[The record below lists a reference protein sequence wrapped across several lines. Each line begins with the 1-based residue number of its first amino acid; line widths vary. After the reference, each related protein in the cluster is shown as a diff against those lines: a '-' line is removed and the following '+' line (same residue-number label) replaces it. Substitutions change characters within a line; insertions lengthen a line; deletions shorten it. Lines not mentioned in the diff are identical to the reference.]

1 MQFSATVLKTYRR
14 RLTNLS
20 SRNRS
25 LLLSSLPADQF
36 VDLHEADFR
45 LNKASFDLIAALIA
59 RKANVPVCAI
69 TDPRDERSNTLSKR
83 LRRLQRTDAFI
94 EAERGTEDLYVGW
107 PFVRGRFNDGTPVH
121 GPLLFFPVHLA
132 TEGNQWRL
140 VRRGDEN
147 AVINQSML
155 LAYGYFNGIKLP
167 DDWLSPDLDSFDKD
181 PLVFRTQLYEWL
193 KASPLDINFN
203 PDTFTNTLLPFD
215 RQTAKSIT
223 ELDGVGELKLLSEAV
238 LGIFPQAGSFLVP
251 DYDELLSEPPSR
263 RTAPGPLLPEEG
275 EQELILTSPPP
286 WEGGGRGAIPAL
298 LPLPIDASQETAV
311 LAVRSGQ
318 SVVVQGP
325 PGTGKSQLIANLM
338 ADAAARGQRVL
349 LVCQKRAA
357 LDVVHQRLTD
367 VGMAPFVAL
376 VHDFQDDRK
385 PLYAQLADQIDA
397 IDAYRAQNRSLDA
410 VLLEREFAT
419 ESRRIDGLV
428 RELQAF
434 KTALF
439 DTSVCGVSAKEL
451 YLTSTPQTEADATDL
466 SAVYRHF
473 QFDTVADFRD
483 RLTNY
488 LAYQQRLSDEH
499 PFADRVSFAHFTG
512 TDIASLRQII
522 TEAATYLPT
531 FVQHAGTLLGE
542 PAPGTWL
549 TWPDVIDRYVP
560 ERATL
565 DMLAATVSDPLVWSV
580 LSRVAAGSL
589 PDSPTDTLANDL
601 AALAAIEARGLLVGD
616 APNGLSDRLRQGIDA
631 RQSMVKWL
639 FYSDKAY
646 LNELAQT
653 NGLGTSLADL
663 RTLESRWVNRQSWEA
678 RAQET
683 GQQFAGTSWSGTPDM
698 NHQPAQTK
706 QMLGTLQ
713 QTVARAESV
722 WQTIRSTFPELEGV
736 IAQQLSGGSFGQVLT
751 GLRQLLDE
759 MHLSHLRWQ
768 TYLTASQLTAL
779 AANPTEQ
786 ANALQTALR
795 TDADNLIEMDR
806 LRDTFTTPERTVADQ
821 VRSVAAFD
829 NALRLAWIDHLEQ
842 LHPELRS
849 VSSLKMEQQEAALQ
863 HSIRRQ
869 QQLTRDILL
878 LKLREQTYR
887 DLVINR
893 LNNVVSF
900 RELRHQV
907 TKKRNVWPIRQVMSQ
922 YADEVFRLMP
932 CWMASPESVST
943 LFPMERGLFDLVI
956 FDEASQC
963 FAENGLPALLRGK
976 QAVVAGDSRQ
986 LRPSDLYRARIEDD
1000 ATNADTA
1007 DEAVALEVESLLDLT
1022 AQYLP
1027 QVSLMGHY
1035 RSRSLDLIAFSNA
1048 HFYNETLTL
1057 LPDFAEA
1064 NRREPGI
1071 RYLHVPGQWQPTD
1084 RTNPV
1089 EAQAVLSLVSQLQ
1102 TELPGRSIG
1111 VVTFNFQQQQLI
1123 QELGQEQSEAL
1134 PTAVRFVKNIENVQ
1148 GDECDVI
1155 IFSVGYAPDERG
1167 RLSAQF
1173 GSLNAGGGENRLNV
1187 AITRARE
1194 RIYVITS
1201 LLPAQLNVDATAND
1215 GPKLLKQYLHY
1226 ALDVSEGRFRPQP
1239 KRVVGLQ
1246 ASSGTLL
1253 KDKLAQAH
1261 ANWRPELPFA
1271 DLTIHGDE
1279 PVVYEGLVLTD
1290 DDQYFQQTIKEAHA
1304 YRPFALQ
1311 NRHWPYRRF
1320 WSREM
1325 WRQA

>member
-1 MQFSATVLKTYRR
+1 MLFSAAVLKTYRR

-45 LNKASFDLIAALIA
+45 LNKPSFELIAALIA
-59 RKANVPVCAI
+59 RKANVPLCAI

-193 KASPLDINFN
+193 KASPLAINFN
-203 PDTFTNTLLPFD
+203 PDTFTDTLLPFD
-215 RQTAKSIT
+215 RQSAKSLV
-223 ELDGVGELKLLSEAV
+223 ELDGVGELKLMPEAV

-251 DYDELLSEPPSR
+251 DYDELLSEPTPGSLLSEQGELEPPQSSALTFDKGR
-263 RTAPGPLLPEEG
+263 RVAG
-275 EQELILTSPPP
+275 
-286 WEGGGRGAIPAL
+286 PAL

-311 LAVRSGQ
+311 EAVRSGQ

-357 LDVVHQRLTD
+357 LDVVHQRLAD
-367 VGMAPFVAL
+367 VGMAAFVAL

-385 PLYAQLADQIDA
+385 ALYAQLAEQIDA
-397 IDAYRAQNRSLDA
+397 IDAYRTQNRSLDA
-410 VLLEREFAT
+410 VLLEREFDT
-419 ESRRIDGLV
+419 ESKRIDGLV

-439 DTSVCGVSAKEL
+439 DTSVCGLSAKEL
-451 YLTSTPQTEADATDL
+451 YLTSTPHAEADAPDLRTD
-466 SAVYRHF
+466 YRHF
-473 QFDTVADFRD
+473 PFDTLPDFRD

-488 LAYQQRLSDEH
+488 LAYRQRLGDGH
-499 PFADRVSFAHFTG
+499 PFTDRVSFARFTG
-512 TDIASLRQII
+512 ADIASLRQAI
-522 TEAATYLPT
+522 TEAATYGPT
-531 FVQHAGTLLGE
+531 FGQRAEALLGE
-542 PAPGTWL
+542 PAPGTL
-549 TWPDVIDRYVP
+549 FNWPDLIHRYVP
-560 ERATL
+560 GRATL
-565 DMLAATVSDPLVWSV
+565 DTLAETVADPLVWSV

-589 PDSPTDTLANDL
+589 PESPTNTLADDL
-601 AALAAIEARGLLVGD
+601 AALAAIEARGLLTGLAPDGVGE
-616 APNGLSDRLRQGIDA
+616 RLRQGIEA
-631 RQSMVKWL
+631 RQSLVKWL
-639 FYSDKAY
+639 FYTDKSF
-646 LNELAQT
+646 LNELAQA

-663 RTLESRWVNRQSWEA
+663 QTLESRWVNRQSWEA

-683 GQQFAGTSWSGTPDM
+683 GQQFAGTSWSGTPAGD
-698 NHQPAQTK
+698 HQPEQIK
-706 QMLGTLQ
+706 QRLGTLQ
-713 QTVARAESV
+713 RTVTQAESV
-722 WQTIRSTFPELEGV
+722 WQTIRSTFPELERV
-736 IAQQLSGGSFGQVLT
+736 IARQPSGGSFGQVLS

-759 MHLSHLRWQ
+759 VQLSHSRWQ
-768 TYLTASQLTAL
+768 THLTNNQLTDL
-779 AANPTEQ
+779 VANPTEQ

-795 TDADNLIEMDR
+795 IDADNLIEMDR

-829 NALRLAWIDHLEQ
+829 NALRLAWLDQLEQ
-842 LHPELRS
+842 RYPELRS
-849 VSSLKMEQQEAALQ
+849 VSSLKMAQQETALQ
-863 HSIRRQ
+863 HSMQRQ

-922 YADEVFRLMP
+922 YADEIFRLMP
-932 CWMASPESVST
+932 CWMASPESVSA
-943 LFPMERGLFDLVI
+943 LFPMQRGLFDLVI

-976 QAVVAGDSRQ
+976 QVVVAGDSKQ
-986 LRPSDLYRARIEDD
+986 LRPSDLYRTRIEDD
-1000 ATNADTA
+1000 TINAETT

-1027 QVSLMGHY
+1027 QVALMGHY
-1035 RSRSLDLIAFSNA
+1035 RSRSLDLIAFSNE
-1048 HFYNETLTL
+1048 HFYNDTLTL

-1084 RTNPV
+1084 RTNPI

-1111 VVTFNFQQQQLI
+1111 IVTFNFQQQQLI
-1123 QELGQEQSEAL
+1123 QELGQEQPEAM
-1134 PTAVRFVKNIENVQ
+1134 PTVVRFVKNIENVQ
-1148 GDECDVI
+1148 GDECDII
-1155 IFSVGYAPDERG
+1155 IFSVGYAPDDRG

-1173 GSLNAGGGENRLNV
+1173 GSLNASGGENRLNV

-1194 RIYVITS
+1194 RIYIVTS

-1239 KRVVGLQ
+1239 KRIVGLQ
-1246 ASSGTLL
+1246 TGSGTLL
-1253 KDKLAQAH
+1253 KDKLAQSH
-1261 ANWRPELPFA
+1261 SNWRPELPFA
-1271 DLTIHGDE
+1271 DLTVIGDE

-1320 WSREM
+1320 WSREL
-1325 WRQA
+1325 WRNA